1 LVSLFEIQS
10 SFGKIV
16 PRAYS
21 DDIITAENSI
31 TDTLS
36 SQSLLKNVTYSD
48 TTTKA
53 KRAVAQTAA
62 KKINLT
68 PVDFSLIEN
77 KKVTASLFIDQ
88 KDSEFDGI
96 KIVAEALKADI
107 ARVLGETVDKEGKAS
122 NSNALNIITNKSQL
136 SGKAIIAGTFGAN
149 GNEVINQ
156 LIDSGKIDVSNLKG
170 RWESYQMQVVKNP
183 LNGVSEALVIVGSDK
198 RGTLYGMFHISEM
211 MGVSPWVWW
220 SDVKPTVQSNVVL
233 PGEECNVVSK
243 EPSIKYRGIFLNDEA
258 PSLTTWTD
266 KRYGGRNQYFYA
278 QVYELLLRLKAN
290 YLWPAMWGD
299 IFSEGGRGDKLA
311 NAKLADQYGI
321 VMGTS
326 HHEPLYRAGNE
337 WGRYYRN
344 DLRYTSAQAWNLYNI
359 PGQQGYVREVN
370 QRIEEFWAS
379 GVSRNKDF
387 DNICTV
393 GMRGENDST
402 LPAADNPPK
411 YAELLNYI
419 IQTQK
424 GILSKQNDK
433 NPTQIVIYKE
443 VEDAWYAGQLYNK
456 DSMKDT
462 YAMFCDDNW
471 AYIRTLPSLDQQKT
485 VAGLGMYYH
494 FDYVGAPKSYTWVQN
509 TQVSTIWDQMSISYD
524 YGIDDVWIANVGDLK
539 PMELD
544 ISYFLDLAYDYE
556 YLGVDGQDR
565 LEEYKKNWARQQ
577 FGKKDGSGLSD
588 EECDEAASLIDRYLD
603 LETKRVVEHVLY
615 NTANSCSDM
624 YSVDNYREALDI
636 LEECEDI
643 MSRTE
648 ALYKKVPDDVKP
660 AFYQLVYYPA
670 MAVPNVLRI
679 QIYAA
684 LNNKFAGLGFTVA
697 NKYAQLCKDAI
708 SLDNQLFN
716 NYNNNMPGNV
726 ESGKKWQGMIS
737 CGQNYHIG
745 LQAWD
750 RDSGKLPNLNN
761 VNGNNS
767 NAMHVMVESI
777 TNSFKTSTTNG
788 EAKLPTFYY
797 VSDDTYEI
805 KLLTKGS
812 SYNYQAS
819 ADVDWIKISTSKAEE
834 GKSTLSGSVNPDQ
847 SIFVSIDWS
856 KIVPNMLKEVT
867 VTSTVVSTATAA
879 AASSSSKPKTCW
891 SLALGFPCCTAEN
904 PEVMYVDEDGEWGIE
919 NDDWCGIAKEG
930 DDGES
935 ESPKE
940 CWAESLGYECCD
952 PKNNVYFF
960 VDDDGYWGVVD
971 DQWCGIIADHPITY
985 EESLTAN
992 ANGSANANGNT
1003 ATTTTSTVETTTTT
1017 KNYDVNP
1024 TTVNGS
1030 IKITSG
1036 NTNIKVSVQAVVE
1049 NFSEL
1054 SRTYIMANGYA
1065 TIDVANYNKLV
1076 DGKGKTNAGD
1086 VVDNKMII
1094 IPDNGKYRTALR
1106 TSSSTITYESASD
1119 LANAPYAEY
1128 KVYVPENGT
1137 YNLQLQFNPTSNL
1150 TYGKVRLRYGIS
1162 IDGGNIDIINSIV
1175 NNYLAGT
1182 WKQGTWASDIENH
1195 SRRSNKGNLNLS
1207 KGVHTIRYYQCDPN
1221 LALIRMTLHKGNLAT
1236 VYGAPEES
1244 GFVN

>member
-1 LVSLFEIQS
+1 MKFINLIALLVSLFECQYA
-10 SFGKIV
+10 FGKTV
-16 PRAYS
+16 PNDFS
-21 DDIITAENSI
+21 TGLLTAENSI
-31 TDTLS
+31 TDTFSNNLM
-36 SQSLLKNVTYSD
+36 KNVTYSD
-48 TTTKA
+48 TTTKE
-53 KRAVAQTAA
+53 KRAVAQTVAQ
-62 KKINLT
+62 KINLT
-68 PVDFSLIEN
+68 PVDFTLIEN
-77 KKVTASLFIDQ
+77 KKVTASLYIDQ
-88 KDSEFDGI
+88 KDSEYDGI
-96 KIVAEALKADI
+96 SIVAEALKADV
-107 ARVLGETVDKEGKAS
+107 ARVLGESVDKEGKAS
-122 NSNALNIITNKSQL
+122 NSSNGLKIITNKSQL
-136 SGKAIIAGTFGAN
+136 SGKTIIAGTFGTN

-156 LIDSGKIDVSNLKG
+156 LISSGKIDVSDLKG
-170 RWESYQMQVVKNP
+170 RWESYQMQVIKNP
-183 LNGVSEALVIVGSDK
+183 MSGVSEALVIVGSDK

-220 SDVKPTVQSNVVL
+220 SDVTPTVQSNVVL

-278 QVYELLLRLKAN
+278 KVYELLLRLKAN

-299 IFSEGGRGDKLA
+299 IFSEGGSGDKLA
-311 NAKLADQYGI
+311 NARLADQYGI

-359 PGQQGYVREVN
+359 PGQQGYVKEVN
-370 QRIEEFWAS
+370 QRIEEFWSS
-379 GVSRNKDF
+379 GVSRNKAF

-424 GILSKQNDK
+424 SILAKQNDK

-456 DSMKDT
+456 NSMKDT

-471 AYIRTLPSLDQQKT
+471 AYIRTLPTLDQQKT

-509 TQVSTIWDQMSISYD
+509 TQISTIWDQMSISYD

-539 PMELD
+539 PMELN

-565 LEEYKKNWARQQ
+565 LEDYKKNWARQQ
-577 FGKKDGSGLSD
+577 FSKKDGSGLTD
-588 EECDEAASLIDRYLD
+588 EQCDEAASLIERYLD
-603 LETKRVVEHVLY
+603 LESKRVVEHVLY
-615 NTANSCSDM
+615 NTANTCSDM

-648 ALYKKVPDDVKP
+648 ALYAKVPNDLKS

-684 LNNKFAGLGFTVA
+684 LNNKFAGLGFMIA
-697 NKYAQLCKDAI
+697 NRYAQLCKDAI
-708 SLDNQLFN
+708 ALDNKLFN
-716 NYNNNMPGNV
+716 NYNNNMPGNI

-750 RDSGKLPNLNN
+750 RDSGKLPTLKN
-761 VNGNNS
+761 VNSNNS
-767 NAMHVMVESI
+767 NGMHVMVESI
-777 TNSFKTSTTNG
+777 TNSFKSSVTSG

-797 VSDDTYEI
+797 VNDETYEV

-812 SYNYQAS
+812 SYNFQAT
-819 ADVDWIKISTSKAEE
+819 ADADWINISTSKNGEVK
-834 GKSTLSGSVNPDQ
+834 KSLSGSVNPDQ

-856 KIVPNMLKEVT
+856 KIVPDMLKEVT
-867 VTSTVVSTATAA
+867 VTTTATSSSTATSA
-879 AASSSSKPKTCW
+879 SKPKNCW
-891 SLALGFPCCTAEN
+891 SLPLGYNCCTSEN
-904 PEVMYVDEDGEWGIE
+904 PEVIYVDDDGEWGVE
-919 NDDWCGIAKEG
+919 NDDWCGIMKEG
-930 DDGES
+930 
-935 ESPKE
+935 E
-940 CWAESLGYECCD
+940 CWSKSLGYECCD
-952 PKNNVYFF
+952 PSNRVYYYE
-960 VDDDGYWGVVD
+960 DSDGYWGVVD
-971 DQWCGIIADHPITY
+971 GEWCGIIADNPVYY
-985 EESLTAN
+985 EN
-992 ANGSANANGNT
+992 ATDDN
-1003 ATTTTSTVETTTTT
+1003 TTSTSTETTTTTT
-1017 KNYDVNP
+1017 KNYNVSP
-1024 TTVNGS
+1024 TTVNGTV
-1030 IKITSG
+1030 KITSG
-1036 NTNIKVSVQAVVE
+1036 NTTIRVTVQAKVE
-1049 NFSEL
+1049 NFGDF
-1054 SRTYIMANGYA
+1054 SRTYVMSNGYA
-1065 TIDVANYNKLV
+1065 TLDVANYSKLV
-1076 DGKGKTNAGD
+1076 DGKGKTNAGN

-1094 IPDNGKYRTALR
+1094 IPDNGKYGTALR

-1128 KVYVPENGT
+1128 KIYVPENGT
-1137 YNLQLQFNPTSNL
+1137 YNLQSQFNPTSNL
-1150 TYGKVRLRYGIS
+1150 TYGKVRLRYGIN
-1162 IDGGNIDIINSIV
+1162 IDGGNISIINSIV

-1182 WKQGTWASDIENH
+1182 WKQGTWATDIENH
-1195 SRRSNKGNLNLS
+1195 SRSSVKSNISLT

-1221 LALIRMTLHKGNLAT
+1221 LALIRMTLYKGNLAT
-1236 VYGAPEES
+1236 VYGSPEES
-1244 GFVN
+1244 GFIN

>member
-1 LVSLFEIQS
+1 MKFINSIAILVSLFEIQY
-10 SFGKIV
+10 SFGKSV
-16 PRAYS
+16 PNDFAT
-21 DDIITAENSI
+21 DLLTAENGI
-31 TDTLS
+31 TDTFSNDYLM
-36 SQSLLKNVTYSD
+36 KNVTYSD
-48 TTTKA
+48 SPIKE
-53 KRAVAQTAA
+53 KRAEAQTVAP
-62 KKINLT
+62 KINLN
-68 PVDFSLIEN
+68 PVDFTLIEN
-77 KKVTASLFIDQ
+77 KKVTASLYIDQ
-88 KDSEFDGI
+88 KDSEYDGI
-96 KIVAEALKADI
+96 SIIAEALKSDI
-107 ARVLGETVDKEGKAS
+107 ARVIGESVDKEGKAS
-122 NSNALNIITNKSQL
+122 NSANGLKIITNKAQL
-136 SGKAIIAGTFGAN
+136 SGKTIIAGTFGAK
-149 GNEVINQ
+149 GNDVINQ
-156 LIDSGKIDVSNLKG
+156 LIDNGKIDVSNLKG
-170 RWESYQMQVVKNP
+170 RWERYQMQVIKNP
-183 LNGVSEALVIVGSDK
+183 MNGVSEALVIVGSDK

-220 SDVKPTVQSNVVL
+220 SDVTPTIQSNVVL

-266 KRYGGRNQYFYA
+266 KRYRGRNQYFYA

-299 IFSEGGRGDKLA
+299 IFSEGGSGDKLA
-311 NAKLADQYGI
+311 NARLADQYGI

-370 QRIEEFWAS
+370 QRIEEFWSS
-379 GVSRNKDF
+379 GVSRNKAF

-424 GILSKQNDK
+424 NILAKQNDK

-456 DSMKDT
+456 ASMKDT

-471 AYIRTLPSLDQQKT
+471 AYIRTLPTLDQQKT

-509 TQVSTIWDQMSISYD
+509 TQISTIWDQMSISYD

-556 YLGVDGQDR
+556 HLGVEGQDR
-565 LEEYKKNWARQQ
+565 LEDYKKNWARQQ
-577 FGKKDGSGLSD
+577 FSKKDGSGLTD
-588 EECDEAASLIDRYLD
+588 EECDEAASLIERYLD
-603 LETKRVVEHVLY
+603 LESKRVVEHVLY
-615 NTANSCSDM
+615 NTANTCSDM
-624 YSVDNYREALDI
+624 YSVDNYREALNI

-648 ALYKKVPDDVKP
+648 ALFKKVPNDLKS

-684 LNNKFAGLGFTVA
+684 LNNKFAGLGFTIA

-708 SLDNQLFN
+708 ALDNQLFN
-716 NYNNNMPGNV
+716 NYNNNMPGNI
-726 ESGKKWQGMIS
+726 ESGKKW
-737 CGQNYHIG
+737 
-745 LQAWD
+745 QAWD
-750 RDSGKLPNLNN
+750 RDSGKLPSLRN
-761 VNGNNS
+761 VNSNNS
-767 NAMHVMVESI
+767 NGMHVMVESI
-777 TNSFKTSTTNG
+777 TNSFKSSVTNG

-797 VSDDTYEI
+797 VSDETYEV

-812 SYNYQAS
+812 SYNFQAT
-819 ADVDWIKISTSKAEE
+819 ADADWINISTSKNGEA
-834 GKSTLSGSVNPDQ
+834 KKNLSGSVNPDQ
-847 SIFVSIDWS
+847 SIFNYNVS
-856 KIVPNMLKEVT
+856 
-867 VTSTVVSTATAA
+867 
-879 AASSSSKPKTCW
+879 
-891 SLALGFPCCTAEN
+891 
-904 PEVMYVDEDGEWGIE
+904 
-919 NDDWCGIAKEG
+919 
-930 DDGES
+930 
-935 ESPKE
+935 
-940 CWAESLGYECCD
+940 
-952 PKNNVYFF
+952 
-960 VDDDGYWGVVD
+960 
-971 DQWCGIIADHPITY
+971 
-985 EESLTAN
+985 
-992 ANGSANANGNT
+992 
-1003 ATTTTSTVETTTTT
+1003 
-1017 KNYDVNP
+1017 P
-1024 TTVNGS
+1024 TTVNGTV
-1030 IKITSG
+1030 KITSG
-1036 NTNIKVSVQAVVE
+1036 NTTIRVSVQAKVD
-1049 NFSEL
+1049 NFGDL
-1054 SRTYIMANGYA
+1054 SRTYIMNNGYA
-1065 TIDVANYNKLV
+1065 TIDVANYSKLV
-1076 DGKGKTNAGD
+1076 EGKGKTNAGN
-1086 VVDNKMII
+1086 VVTNKMII

-1128 KVYVPENGT
+1128 KIYVPENGT
-1137 YNLQLQFNPTSNL
+1137 YNLQSQFNPTSNL

-1162 IDGGNIDIINSIV
+1162 IDGGSISIINSIV

-1182 WKQGTWASDIENH
+1182 WKQGTWSADIENH
-1195 SRRSNKGNLNLS
+1195 SRSSVKSNISLS

-1221 LALIRMTLHKGNLAT
+1221 LALIRMTLYKGNLAT
-1236 VYGAPEES
+1236 VYGSPEES